1 MTLDYTVIGK
11 RIRRIRKQ
19 KLLTQEELAERADVS
34 PVYIRYIETAKR
46 TAKLDTYVRIANALG
61 CTMDDLLQGYQSCD
75 LKDSHSDELYQLLED
90 CSQKEL
96 RQIMTMIVHLKQVLR
111 S

>member
-1 MTLDYTVIGK
+1 MALDYTVIGK

-34 PVYIRYIETAKR
+34 PVYIRYIEKASRK
-46 TAKLDTYVRIANALG
+46 AKLDTYVRIANALG
-61 CTMDDLLQGYQSCD
+61 CTMDVLLQGYQT
-75 LKDSHSDELYQLLED
+75 SDQIDVSADKLNQLLED

-96 RQIMTMIVHLKQVLR
+96 QQIMAMVVQLKQVLR

>member
-11 RIRRIRKQ
+11 RIYKIRRQ

-34 PVYIRYIETAKR
+34 PVYIRYIEKAKR

-61 CTMDDLLQGYQSCD
+61 CTMDDLLQGFQTSD
-75 LKDSHSDELYQLLED
+75 QQGSNADELTELLED

-96 RQIMTMIVHLKQVLR
+96 RQIMTMVIHLKQVLR